1 MTGRGCG
8 KGRLRMSRRYESGDD
23 EERYW
28 EPSEEEDWY
37 PEYPDE
43 EDRRIRAQRRRERK
57 ARREAQL
64 RRQRARMM
72 AAIAAGVG
80 IVIVVL
86 VLVFGLRGCAAR
98 EDGADAG
105 TSFDESAETGSSLAE
120 DTGDTSEDVS
130 EEDQGDGADDA
141 GGEDSSV
148 SDSADAGEESGT
160 DAAALTL
167 PYYYYET
174 ADTID
179 LGESATDISI
189 YDSQR
194 HITSTADS
202 SDSTEGEDAS
212 DQSAAD
218 SSGEADGSGSE
229 EESGAG
235 DASGTADGDS
245 ESGAETVYGDS
256 SDESAEDSESSD
268 ETSATDDDYID
279 SQYVIVVNADTGEII
294 AERNAY
300 ERIIPASMTKVMTLL
315 VAIEAMED
323 YESAITDTV
332 TITQAITDESYLSG
346 SSFVGYGVD
355 DVATVEDLLYGTIL
369 PSGADAALALAEYTA
384 GSKEAFVELM
394 NEKCEELGISETT
407 HFTNVIGLYDDGENY
422 STPYDM
428 CVIMNAAIDNEYCQ
442 AILSQRTWTTQAIMN
457 NPEGTTIS
465 NWFLRRAEDHIDNWE
480 ILCGK
485 TGFVNESGNCAVS
498 YMKSSVTGTNYIACT
513 ALTYSSWRCIYDH
526 AAIYNYYTE

>member
-1 MTGRGCG
+1 
-8 KGRLRMSRRYESGDD
+8 MSRHYESGDD
-23 EERYW
+23 GEWYR

-43 EDRRIRAQRRRERK
+43 GERRIRAQRRRERK

-64 RRQRARMM
+64 RRQRAHMM

-86 VLVFGLRGCAAR
+86 VLVFGLRGCAAK

-105 TSFDESAETGSSLAE
+105 MSFDASAETGTDLAGDDTGASDDASAE
-120 DTGDTSEDVS
+120 DSE
-130 EEDQGDGADDA
+130 DGADDA
-141 GGEDSSV
+141 SGEESSG
-148 SDSADAGEESGT
+148 SDSADAGEESET

-194 HITSTADS
+194 HITSSSTEEESGGES
-202 SDSTEGEDAS
+202 SDADASGSAEGEDAS
-212 DQSAAD
+212 DQSAT
-218 SSGEADGSGSE
+218 EADGSAGESE
-229 EESGAG
+229 AG
-235 DASGTADGDS
+235 DASGSADGDS
-245 ESGAETVYGDS
+245 ESGTETVYGDS
-256 SDESAEDSESSD
+256 SDESAEDSESSG
-268 ETSATDDDYID
+268 ETTATDDDYID

-300 ERIIPASMTKVMTLL
+300 EQIIPASMTKVMTLL

-323 YESAITDTV
+323 YETAITDTF
-332 TITQAITDESYLSG
+332 TITQEITDESYLSG
-346 SSFVGYGVD
+346 SSFVGYGVG

-457 NPEGTTIS
+457 NPDGTTIS

-498 YMKSSVTGTNYIACT
+498 YMKSSVTGTNYIVCT

>member
-1 MTGRGCG
+1 
-8 KGRLRMSRRYESGDD
+8 MSRRYESGDD

-28 EPSEEEDWY
+28 DSSNEEDWY
-37 PEYPDE
+37 PEDPDE
-43 EDRRIRAQRRRERK
+43 EERRIRAQRRAARR
-57 ARREAQL
+57 ARREAEL
-64 RRQRARMM
+64 RRQRRRMTVM
-72 AAIAAGVG
+72 IGTGVG
-80 IVIVVL
+80 LILVVL
-86 VLVFGLRGCAAR
+86 ILLFSVRGCAAEEDSASSETSAGSVDEESGAADSSVTGGVGDASDGAS
-98 EDGADAG
+98 EDGSGDGSADA
-105 TSFDESAETGSSLAE
+105 A
-120 DTGDTSEDVS
+120 
-130 EEDQGDGADDA
+130 
-141 GGEDSSV
+141 GEDSSDD
-148 SDSADAGEESGT
+148 SDSANDAGESEA
-160 DAAALTL
+160 DAAAGTL
-167 PYYYYET
+167 LYYYYET
-174 ADTID
+174 AGTID
-179 LGESATDISI
+179 LGESLTDISI

-194 HITSTADS
+194 HITSASTADS
-202 SDSTEGEDAS
+202 SDTDVSESPDGENS
-212 DQSAAD
+212 AD
-218 SSGEADGSGSE
+218 SDVD
-229 EESGAG
+229 
-235 DASGTADGDS
+235 DA
-245 ESGAETVYGDS
+245 VYGDS
-256 SDESAEDSESSD
+256 SDESSEEDTESSD
-268 ETSATDDDYID
+268 GTSATDDDYID

-294 AERNAY
+294 AERNAF

-323 YESAITDTV
+323 YETAITDTF

-394 NEKCEELGISETT
+394 NAKCEELGISDTT

-457 NPEGTTIS
+457 NPDGTTIS

-498 YMKSSVTGTNYIACT
+498 YMKSSVTGTNYIVCT

>member
-1 MTGRGCG
+1 
-8 KGRLRMSRRYESGDD
+8 MSRRYESEDEYDYRNEEYRPGDDGEMPRRARYNRDDGRGDGRGEGRGDDNHVDTNRDRYRGESDD
-23 EERYW
+23 EER
-28 EPSEEEDWY
+28 
-37 PEYPDE
+37 
-43 EDRRIRAQRRRERK
+43 RIRAKRRAERR
-57 ARREAQL
+57 ARREEEL
-64 RRQRARMM
+64 RRQQRRMLVT
-72 AAIAAGVG
+72 IGTG
-80 IVIVVL
+80 IGIVVL
-86 VLVFGLRGCAAR
+86 VLILVFGVRGCAAGTDDDSPDTSVGSADADLTGTGDAESGDSGGASGDGSMSDDPAEDSGSA
-98 EDGADAG
+98 EDGM
-105 TSFDESAETGSSLAE
+105 S
-120 DTGDTSEDVS
+120 DVS
-130 EEDQGDGADDA
+130 EAES
-141 GGEDSSV
+141 E
-148 SDSADAGEESGT
+148 EESSS
-160 DAAALTL
+160 LSL

-174 ADTID
+174 EDTID
-179 LGESATDISI
+179 LGESLTDISI

-194 HITSTADS
+194 HISSSS
-202 SDSTEGEDAS
+202 SDSTDS
-212 DQSAAD
+212 DETNVS
-218 SSGEADGSGSE
+218 EDGS
-229 EESGAG
+229 A
-235 DASGTADGDS
+235 
-245 ESGAETVYGDS
+245 GAESETSTVYGDS
-256 SDESAEDSESSD
+256 SDETSDSSDSED
-268 ETSATDDDYID
+268 ETAATDDDYID
-279 SQYVIVVNADTGEII
+279 SQYVILINADTGEIL

-323 YESAITDTV
+323 YETAITDTF

-384 GSKEAFVELM
+384 GSKDAFVELM
-394 NEKCEELGISETT
+394 NAKCVELGISETT

-457 NPEGTTIS
+457 NPDGTTIS